1 MGNTFGLKKTVK
13 VMTVSGDTIKLT
25 PPVQARDVV
34 KDYPGFV
41 LLESEAVKHYGV
53 RAKPLELHQKLS
65 TKRLYF
71 LVELPKVPKEQVR
84 VTILE
89 MFV

>member
-1 MGNTFGLKKTVK
+1 MGNTFGVKKTVK
-13 VMTVSGDTIKLT
+13 VMKISGETMKLNS
-25 PPVQARDVV
+25 PVKVEDVV

-53 RAKPLELHQKLS
+53 RAKPLEPHQKLS

-84 VTILE
+84 NSCTKA
-89 MFV
+89 